1 MRGAARKLLLKE
13 ERISLTSASTRDRQA
28 IEGKRLV
35 QEARHEL
42 EKLERKIFQ
51 GGKSTTRQTETVL
64 EEEAQIQA
72 HPETPTPPP
81 QPLLEF
87 EQIFNVLKEATGGTS
102 VEEVRERF
110 RSQKNTTSR
119 LSHLR
124 AASET
129 EKRKLEKRIEAL
141 SIELERQKYAE
152 VKDAEK

>member
-51 GGKSTTRQTETVL
+51 GGKSITRQTETVL
-64 EEEAQIQA
+64 EEETQAQ
-72 HPETPTPPP
+72 PDTPTPPP
-81 QPLLEF
+81 QPFLEF
-87 EQIFNVLKEATGGTS
+87 EQVFTVLKDATGGTS
-102 VEEVRERF
+102 VEEIRERF
-110 RSQKNTTSR
+110 KSQKNTTSR

-124 AASET
+124 ITSEA
-129 EKRKLEKRIEAL
+129 EKRKLEKRVEAL

-152 VKDAEK
+152 VKDTQK